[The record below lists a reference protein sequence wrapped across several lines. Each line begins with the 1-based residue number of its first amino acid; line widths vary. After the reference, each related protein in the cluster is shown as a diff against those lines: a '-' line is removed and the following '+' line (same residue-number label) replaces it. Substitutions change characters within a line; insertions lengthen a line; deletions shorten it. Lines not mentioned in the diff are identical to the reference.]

1 MSRCVVEDDGAR
13 IEAGETNSISPAIAE
28 NSAEN
33 QVIGEEKHNV
43 PKYSPNDAAV
53 DPNIVDWGSPND
65 PANPRNWSRK
75 SKMLNTSLM
84 SLSVLYS

>member
-1 MSRCVVEDDGAR
+1 MSRCGAEDDGAR
-13 IEAGETNSISPAIAE
+13 IEAGETNSISPAVAE

-33 QVIGEEKHNV
+33 QVTVEDKYDA
-43 PKYSPNDAAV
+43 PKDSPNEVAV
-53 DPNIVDWGSPND
+53 DPNIVDWDSPND

-75 SKMLNTSLM
+75 SKMLNISLI